1 MGLNNAAA
9 LKKIMG
15 DRTLR
20 IWLMCVIN
28 DDLRVSDQ
36 SYTRERAA
44 ELCALRTIGLM
55 LQEDMQRSNFNAFQ
69 RAQREYR
76 ALREEDDE
84 FIKHR
89 FDGVNIFNDED

>member
-28 DDLRVSDQ
+28 DDQ

-44 ELCALRTIGLM
+44 ELCALRTVGLM